1 MTTPHQR
8 THLRRPSISS
18 RLSFAISTHSAET
31 AREDAAGAQE
41 HVEEIEEI
49 RRYEVCPP
57 FADRKRRGGGE
68 WLTGAGFHHHRFGA
82 LFSTAAVR
90 PLTVAVQIGSR
101 MLHALSCN
109 GESQGGIEMV
119 SSVEAGAQPAG
130 GGSCTNRMMPVR
142 RGL

>member
-57 FADRKRRGGGE
+57 FADRKRRGGGSGGPE
-68 WLTGAGFHHHRFGA
+68 QDFT
-82 LFSTAAVR
+82 T
-90 PLTVAVQIGSR
+90 IGS
-101 MLHALSCN
+101 ALS
-109 GESQGGIEMV
+109 SPRPPFDRLQ
-119 SSVEAGAQPAG
+119 
-130 GGSCTNRMMPVR
+130 
-142 RGL
+142 